1 MHMLVNDEVSTACLI
16 SDHFFP
22 PLALPRAFE
31 IFPFI
36 GARYN
41 TRLANSVK
49 RSNHVIAPTLHPCPL
64 RGLTEEMKLDYI
76 PSNKRES
83 PYETD
88 FGPFTCRKF
97 DFWRPFK
104 ISSAG
109 QDSPANYLFRHQRQH
124 AEPLGWQR
132 R

>member
-1 MHMLVNDEVSTACLI
+1 MHMLVNDEVSAACLI
-16 SDHFFP
+16 GDHLFLP

-76 PSNKRES
+76 PSNKS
-83 PYETD
+83 HD
-88 FGPFTCRKF
+88 QRK
-97 DFWRPFK
+97 RSLPMRQ
-104 ISSAG
+104 ILVL
-109 QDSPANYLFRHQRQH
+109 LFV
-124 AEPLGWQR
+124 ASLILCGY
-132 R
+132 